1 MIMQLN
7 TEPRTNGF
15 SFSNTSIEDERG
27 WRHVAMNQI
36 LRCASEDGTPVHI
49 LFEQLR
55 ENVSDVSAHT
65 FYQDRSDVRRTLPRI
80 CEARAIFES
89 PLEHTDDTADFIE
102 PRPVYGWWEL
112 TLPDTDEKVE
122 LVALPFLG
130 DSGYFVVFG
139 KSSETC
145 HSFIQK
151 LHQEMHAVHH
161 RCRRFLRTW
170 KDDPELDAE
179 ASKVSWDDIVLAP
192 DLLLDIRRT
201 IDQFFTSKEAFR
213 TIGFPWRRGILLIG
227 PPGTGKTMVCKA
239 AAAAHPEVPFLYV
252 GDVQHI
258 GSLQQI
264 FKHARESAP
273 CILAFEDMD
282 GLVSDG
288 NRTYFLNELDGFRN
302 NDGIL
307 IIASSN
313 HPKRI
318 DEALLKRP
326 SRFDRVYHIGLPAKA
341 ERAEYCRR
349 FLAKLPNLAA
359 GFDVESL
366 SENVAQFTEGFT
378 PAFLKEAF
386 LAAMLQL
393 AHEGHTTLDQ
403 AYYNAVSEQVE
414 TLRKYLKKAKNP
426 EDMADMMA
434 SSGDESI
441 GFRNRSGGFGRRFDD
456 DDY

>member
-1 MIMQLN
+1 MQLSS
-7 TEPRTNGF
+7 EARTNGF
-15 SFSNTSIEDERG
+15 AITESPDRD
-27 WRHVAMNQI
+27 WRHDAMNRI
-36 LRCASEDGTPVHI
+36 LRCASEDGSPIHL
-49 LFEQLR
+49 LFEILN
-55 ENVSDVSAHT
+55 EHAPDVSTHT
-65 FYQDRSDVRRTLPRI
+65 FYQDRTDVRRTLPRL
-80 CEARAIFES
+80 CEIRPVVQS
-89 PLEHTDDTADFIE
+89 PVEHTDDTADFIE

-112 TLPDTDEKVE
+112 TDHETGAVLNLFAIPN
-122 LVALPFLG
+122 LN
-130 DSGYFVVFG
+130 DSGYFVLWG
-139 KSSETC
+139 DDGETC
-145 HSFIQK
+145 KSFITR
-151 LHQEMHAVHH
+151 LHKEMNAVHH
-161 RCRRFLRTW
+161 RCRRFLGTW
-170 KDDPELDAE
+170 KDDPELDEE
-179 ASKVSWDDIVLAP
+179 ASKVSWSDIVLPAEQIA
-192 DLLLDIRRT
+192 DIRGT
-201 IDQFFTSKEAFR
+201 IDQFFTSKEVFR

-252 GDVQHI
+252 GDVRHN

-282 GLVSDG
+282 GLVSDA

-313 HPKRI
+313 YPKRI

-349 FLAKLPNLAA
+349 FLNKLPNLVP
-359 GFDVESL
+359 GFDIEKL
-366 SENVAQFTEGFT
+366 SDNVAQFTEGFT

-393 AHEGHTTLDQ
+393 AHEGHTTLDERY
-403 AYYNAVSEQVE
+403 ANAVGEQVE
-414 TLRKYLKKAKNP
+414 ALRKYLKKAKNP
-426 EDMADMMA
+426 DDMADMLA
-434 SSGDESI
+434 SSGDESM
-441 GFRNRSGGFGRRFDD
+441 GFRRGGNSRRFGDPFDD
-456 DDY
+456 